1 MTRAHIL
8 CRRPFS
14 EIDSATDAAVL
25 AVAPILAPI
34 LFLILT
40 LILATPAV
48 GATAQAD
55 TTGDTD
61 TSTED
66 RARFFLAAGIGY
78 SRTDVTLD
86 RPDGTY
92 DASGHGFNNGLL
104 RLGYHLDPQ
113 WAIEACYQSWDED
126 GGAYKQIDLRLLTV
140 GLAYY
145 SGGPFARLE
154 FAFGHLKTT
163 LGVADLTGPAEP
175 RRVIAVQDDA
185 DAVGIAAGVGYRFFL
200 TSAITL
206 TLEAEGAW
214 LPPREDLTAVYGT
227 FNAVLGFFVW

>member
-1 MTRAHIL
+1 MNRTHFL
-8 CRRPFS
+8 CRPPFS
-14 EIDSATDAAVL
+14 EIDSATDAAVS
-25 AVAPILAPI
+25 AVASI

-40 LILATPAV
+40 LTLATPAV

-55 TTGDTD
+55 TTGGTD
-61 TSTED
+61 TNTEH
-66 RARFFLAAGIGY
+66 RTRLFLAAGIGY
-78 SRTDVTLD
+78 SRTDVKLD

-92 DASGHGFNNGLL
+92 EASGHGFNNGLL

-113 WAIEACYQSWDED
+113 WAIEASYQSWDED
-126 GGAYKQIDLRLLTV
+126 GGTYKQIDLRLLTV
-140 GLAYY
+140 GVAWY

-154 FAFGHLKTT
+154 FAFGRLKTT

-175 RRVIAVQDDA
+175 SRVIAVHDDV

-200 TSAITL
+200 TSTITL